1 MKKNNFILVLII
13 LIGVHKTIY
22 IDGGVVRD
30 TRLKWYEEEIKSKD
44 ITSFEYHDFWSHLT
58 CKLDND
64 KLKDTSKR
72 WNIFVKQ
79 KILNY
84 YTNYKNNQKNI
95 KRTC

>member
-44 ITSFEYHDFWSHLT
+44 ITSFEYHDF
-58 CKLDND
+58 
-64 KLKDTSKR
+64 
-72 WNIFVKQ
+72 
-79 KILNY
+79 
-84 YTNYKNNQKNI
+84 
-95 KRTC
+95 